1 MRKSIRYSPK
11 HMKITDFYNYKKP
24 GRGISMITAYDY
36 TMAALAEES
45 AVDCV
50 LVGDSLAMVMHGHG
64 STIAATA
71 DLMALHIAAVSRA
84 VKGKLV
90 VGDMPF
96 LSVRKE
102 LGPAMEAVEKLARA
116 GAQAVKIEG
125 LEGHEEIISHII
137 KSDIPVMGHLGL
149 TPQSINK
156 FGGYKTQGKDQ
167 ASAER
172 LAAQALE
179 LERLGCFALVLECVP
194 AGLAGRITELLK
206 IPVIGIGAGPH
217 TDGQVLVMQDLL
229 GLYPSAPSFVKK
241 YLDGRR
247 LVTEALNNFDGEV
260 KNSIFPA
267 VKRKNDENS
276 ERTQG
281 LADAPYGA
289 AVCR

>member
-1 MRKSIRYSPK
+1 
-11 HMKITDFYNYKKP
+11 MKITDFYNYRKP
-24 GRGISMITAYDY
+24 GPKISMITAYDY
-36 TMAALAEES
+36 TLASIAAGS
-45 AVDCV
+45 GVDCV
-50 LVGDSLAMVMHGHG
+50 LVGDSLAMVMHGHP
-64 STIAATA
+64 STLAATPE
-71 DLMALHIAAVSRA
+71 LMALHTAAVARA
-84 VKGKLV
+84 VKGKLI

-96 LSVRKE
+96 LSMRKG
-102 LGPAMEAVEKLARA
+102 LGPAMEAVEALARA

-125 LEGHEEIISHII
+125 LDGHGDIIAHIVQ
-137 KSDIPVMGHLGL
+137 SDMPVMGHLGL
-149 TPQSINK
+149 TPQSLNRL
-156 FGGYKTQGKDQ
+156 GGYKTQGRDQ
-167 ASAER
+167 ASAEK
-172 LAAQALE
+172 LVEQALE

-194 AGLAGRITELLK
+194 AGLAGRITGLLK
-206 IPVIGIGAGPH
+206 IPVIGIGAGQY

-276 ERTQG
+276 ERDQS